1 LPSELLLC
9 ISDLIP
15 PASAVALKLTSRRF
29 FDLTPIKFKPR
40 ELDECAIKAISWSLD
55 EFVESPIRY
64 HCVLCNQLYP
74 ASLFSPLYKSGIELP
89 ERVCQWH
96 VS

>member
-1 LPSELLLC
+1 MAHRISNPLAALPMLPSELLLC

-55 EFVESPIRY
+55 
-64 HCVLCNQLYP
+64 
-74 ASLFSPLYKSGIELP
+74 
-89 ERVCQWH
+89 
-96 VS
+96 